1 MTAESPFAPPAAAS
15 GIQWESLSGRLLV
28 IEPHALERDI
38 ATILGA
44 KDAVR
49 ADVHV
54 IDQDEPETH
63 EDTLIFPRVLIS
75 QLRPRI
81 GQMVLGRL
89 EQGNAKPGQTAPWR
103 IAEATSQDQALGGDW
118 LRKRKTFTAPAP
130 DTGRPPF

>member
-1 MTAESPFAPPAAAS
+1 MTESPFAPPAAAS
-15 GIQWESLSGRLLV
+15 GIQWEELKGRLLV
-28 IEPHALERDI
+28 IEPHALEAKI
-38 ATILGA
+38 PTSLGE

-54 IDQDEPETH
+54 IDQDEAETH

-89 EQGNAKPGQTAPWR
+89 EQGNAKPGQNAPWR
-103 IAEATSQDQALGGDW
+103 IADATTQDQALGGDW

-130 DTGRPPF
+130 APAPPF